1 VEEERQLVQ
10 RLRDGDQGAFV
21 ELIDRYHSSLLR
33 LARTF
38 VPSDAV
44 AEEVVQDTWLGV
56 VRGID
61 RFEGRSSLKTWLF
74 RILTNRA
81 RSTGV
86 KESRSVPDEFEH
98 EPAVNPNR
106 FGFFGHWSSPPLA
119 WDDVEQ
125 QILTGATVGAV
136 YESLGRLPETQRR
149 VLVLRDIEG
158 LDSEEVCDILGITEG
173 NQRVLLHRG
182 RARIR
187 QAVEDEFGAE

>member
-1 VEEERQLVQ
+1 VEADVQLVQ
-10 RLRDGDQGAFV
+10 RLRDGDQAAFV
-21 ELIDRYHSSLLR
+21 ELIDRYHTSLLR
-33 LARTF
+33 LARAF
-38 VPSDAV
+38 VPSDAI

-86 KESRSVPDEFEH
+86 KESRSVPDELEH

-106 FGFFGHWSSPPLA
+106 FGFFGHWSSPPRP

-125 QILTGATVGAV
+125 QIVTGATVGVV
-136 YESLGRLPETQRR
+136 YESLRRLPETQRR
-149 VLVLRDIEG
+149 VIVLRDIEG
-158 LDSEEVCDILGITEG
+158 LEPEEVCDILGITDG

-182 RARIR
+182 RSRLR
-187 QAVEDEFGAE
+187 QALEDEFGTE